1 MWRFILRHRP
11 ARQTRSFSQ
20 QLLVG
25 RISSRIDYATP
36 AFAGLVS
43 CIIAWELYHR
53 DESSVCEGRLLPH
66 VPQLPTNPR
75 KETLRLL
82 QEMSDQAELST
93 RYQVD
98 WDEGPLGVG
107 AFGTVY
113 WGVDKKS
120 GEPVALKKIPKELT
134 DEEAFLREMTAL
146 MQIQKAG
153 GHPYICS
160 LRDCYADDQHYYLIF
175 DLVSGGEMF
184 DHLVDQGS
192 YSERDAARLVR
203 EVASALAFLHGLGT
217 THGDLKPE
225 NLMLSTKNPSDA
237 CIKLVDF
244 GCALVEDEDNGKAV
258 EEDENAV
265 AAFTVAYCPPEILRA
280 EDPTMSPA
288 MDMWALGVILYIMLT
303 GIHPFDLRG
312 DSSDE
317 EIEKTILSG
326 KKPPLRNSSI
336 AYHLSDSAIDIIEKL
351 IEPDP
356 SKRLTADEMLEHP
369 WVNGTT
375 ASSDAMTGA
384 SKKLSMFRA
393 YRTKMSAKVFAN
405 IVSWSDDEGA
415 DDVSKRVSLIER
427 SFRAFDSKQRG
438 YLTRESVEELL
449 PDTEKPRKSSF
460 SLFGKNDPAKLSL
473 SGFSDLLA
481 ENMQNKYFPKN
492 HIVYK
497 EGSIGNHMYF
507 INSGTVLIETESGS
521 VVTRGAGDFFGEGA
535 LLNPKKTRSATIR
548 CLTPVHAME
557 ISREYF
563 EKYLASSDA
572 DLLLTLKEKDMIR
585 KRNRAKMIL
594 RLQKNLKEMQYR
606 NGQTIFSPGDAS
618 DHLFIVEKGKVDIL
632 MDGSNVFSATP
643 GNVFGEYAAITG
655 RRRNCSAECSDKDGC
670 KLLKMMGRDFR
681 KLVQLSPELG
691 SSLRDLSIRRDF
703 KKAVVKR
710 INKEFPYN
718 APLEAFNAI
727 RSNICRD
734 ECLCQEAISVLMR
747 ELNPEFTD
755 EEMEEVMRTLGLSNN
770 ESLSFDAFKKIFIA
784 DKQRSKAI

>member
-1 MWRFILRHRP
+1 M
-11 ARQTRSFSQ
+11 
-20 QLLVG
+20 
-25 RISSRIDYATP
+25 
-36 AFAGLVS
+36 
-43 CIIAWELYHR
+43 
-53 DESSVCEGRLLPH
+53 
-66 VPQLPTNPR
+66 
-75 KETLRLL
+75 
-82 QEMSDQAELST
+82 
-93 RYQVD
+93 
-98 WDEGPLGVG
+98 
-107 AFGTVY
+107 
-113 WGVDKKS
+113 
-120 GEPVALKKIPKELT
+120 
-134 DEEAFLREMTAL
+134 EE
-146 MQIQKAG
+146 
-153 GHPYICS
+153 
-160 LRDCYADDQHYYLIF
+160 
-175 DLVSGGEMF
+175 
-184 DHLVDQGS
+184 
-192 YSERDAARLVR
+192 
-203 EVASALAFLHGLGT
+203 
-217 THGDLKPE
+217 
-225 NLMLSTKNPSDA
+225 
-237 CIKLVDF
+237 
-244 GCALVEDEDNGKAV
+244 EDNGKAV

-280 EDPTMSPA
+280 EDPKMSPA

-326 KKPPLRNSSI
+326 KRPPLKNSSI
-336 AYHLSDSAIDIIEKL
+336 TYHLSDSAFDIIEKL

-369 WVNGTT
+369 WVKGTT

-393 YRTKMSAKVFAN
+393 FKTKMSAKVFEN

-449 PDTEKPRKSSF
+449 PDKGKPKESKF
-460 SLFGKNDPAKLSL
+460 SLFGKSDPAKLSL

-492 HIVYK
+492 HTIYR

-507 INSGTVLIETESGS
+507 INSGTVLIQTDSGS

-563 EKYLASSDA
+563 EKYLASSDS

-606 NGQTIFSPGDAS
+606 NGQTIFSTGDDG

-643 GNVFGEYAAITG
+643 GNIFGEYTAITG
-655 RRRNCSAECSDKDGC
+655 RRRNCTAECSDEDGC
-670 KLLKMMGRDFR
+670 KVLKMIGRDFR
-681 KLVQLSPELG
+681 KLVELSPDLG
-691 SSLRDLSIRRDF
+691 SSLHDLSIRRDF

-710 INKEFPYN
+710 IKKEFPYN
-718 APLEAFNAI
+718 EPQEAFSAI
-727 RSNICRD
+727 RSTICRD
-734 ECLCQEAISVLMR
+734 DGLCQEAISALMR

-755 EEMEEVMRTLGLSNN
+755 EEIEDVMRTLGLS
-770 ESLSFDAFKKIFIA
+770 ETGSLSFEAFKKIFIA